1 MIDPSRSNPECP
13 GSESRLP
20 MVRHLYVHV
29 PFCHHLCPYCGFYKH
44 HPGKLANR
52 RFVEALLAE
61 VDQRQGEMHLLPKTI
76 FFGGGTPTLLSPT
89 HLAALLEGLRER
101 LDLSQLEEW
110 TVEANP
116 ATFDL
121 EKARLMRAAGVTRVS
136 LGVQSWDE
144 DILRV
149 LGRDHSAAEAASAF
163 DTLREADFSSIGID
177 LMFSVPGQTVLQWK
191 TDLQTAIGLGPEH
204 LSTYN
209 LTYEE
214 DTEFLDR
221 FERGELDQDEERDA
235 TLFEL
240 AIDLLEE
247 SGYRHYEIS
256 NFARPGH
263 ESIHNRAYWNGA
275 DFLGIGPSGV
285 STVQNRRWKSL
296 ADTAA
301 WVERTLAGV
310 STKTEEEHLQADDLR
325 LEALALQLRTAEG
338 VAEATVRRTSDESL
352 AERIDEL
359 ISESLLVRSANGRL
373 SLTRQGKALAD
384 PIAARL
390 A

>member
-1 MIDPSRSNPECP
+1 MIDPSRSNPDSCGPEP
-13 GSESRLP
+13 ESP
-20 MVRHLYVHV
+20 TVRHLYLHV

-52 RFVEALLAE
+52 RFVDALLADI
-61 VDQRQGEMHLLPKTI
+61 DQRKQEMQILPETI

-89 HLAALLEGLRER
+89 HLAALLEGLREH
-101 LDLSQLEEW
+101 LDLSQLKEW

-121 EKARLMRAAGVTRVS
+121 EKARLMRSAGINRIS
-136 LGVQSWDE
+136 LGVQSWNKE
-144 DILRV
+144 MLQT
-149 LGRDHSAAEAASAF
+149 LGRDHSAAEALSAF
-163 DTLREADFSSIGID
+163 ETLREAEFPSIGID
-177 LMFSVPGQTVLQWK
+177 LMFSVPGQTTRQWES
-191 TDLQTAIGLGPEH
+191 DLETATGLHPEH

-221 FERGELDQDEERDA
+221 YRRGELDHDEDRDA
-235 TLFEL
+235 ALFER
-240 AIDLLEE
+240 AIDVLEGK
-247 SGYRHYEIS
+247 GYRHYEIS
-256 NFARPGH
+256 NFAQPGQ

-275 DFLGIGPSGV
+275 DYLGIGPSGV

-301 WVERTLAGV
+301 WVERTLSGA
-310 STKTEEEHLQADDLR
+310 STRTEQERLLPGDRR

-338 VAEATVRRTSDESL
+338 VLESVVRQTPDENL
-352 AERIDEL
+352 AERIEEF
-359 ISESLLVRSANGRL
+359 IAESLLHRTGDGRL
-373 SLTRQGKALAD
+373 SLTRKGKPLAD
-384 PIAARL
+384 PIAAQL